1 MGIIIDII
9 LIAIIGL
16 TVLYGYK
23 RGLVEV
29 AFKIFSFF
37 VSILISLI
45 LFFPIS
51 NYIIRNY
58 NIDENIEKVILT
70 NVVKEQNSTNSEK
83 EVNEDSII
91 LKYINKNIKETTDK
105 AKQEVIEI
113 AAKEISIKIINIGI
127 IIILYII
134 TRIILIFAKNIAA
147 MIANLPILKQFNEL
161 GGAIY
166 GLLKSMLII
175 YVVLAVIMLLSSMTD
190 LNFIIQEILNSRI
203 TSILYNNNVIILL
216 LF

>member
-29 AFKIFSFF
+29 AFKIFSFL

-58 NIDENIEKVILT
+58 NIDENIEKAILT

-105 AKQEVIEI
+105 AKQEIIEI

-134 TRIILIFAKNIAA
+134 TRIILIFAKNIAE

-190 LNFIIQEILNSRI
+190 LSFIVQEILNSRI
-203 TSILYNNNVIILL
+203 TSILYNNNLIIML

>member
-58 NIDENIEKVILT
+58 NIDENIEKAILT

-190 LNFIIQEILNSRI
+190 LSFIVQEILNSRI
-203 TSILYNNNVIILL
+203 TSILYNNNLIIML